1 MTLNLKSTIKGFL
14 EPLKSIKD
22 TVLLLSRIS
31 DMDPLAAF
39 FSSRIQ
45 DTDLFILRIQDSD
58 PFLLKIQD
66 TDPLYQGFR
75 TRDPLLSGIKSAL
88 KLY

>member
-31 DMDPLAAF
+31 DMDPLAALF
-39 FSSRIQ
+39 FFKDSGYGSIYIENSGFGSILIEDSGYGFIFIEDSGYGSALSRI
-45 DTDLFILRIQDSD
+45 
-58 PFLLKIQD
+58 
-66 TDPLYQGFR
+66 
-75 TRDPLLSGIKSAL
+75 
-88 KLY
+88 